1 MCVCVRGADEMNGGG
16 GEGDTTERTR
26 ETRESGEGGSSPRE
40 RERPPEN
47 YKLYVVPNRPS
58 KIIPAHPAAIMNM

>member
-1 MCVCVRGADEMNGGG
+1 MNGG
-16 GEGDTTERTR
+16 
-26 ETRESGEGGSSPRE
+26 EGGTGDPVDERNASAGKGGSGARE
-40 RERPPEN
+40 RERLLEN

>member
-1 MCVCVRGADEMNGGG
+1 VGTFERARGRDEQGYAEVD
-16 GEGDTTERTR
+16 EGRGRKESREGHGR
-26 ETRESGEGGSSPRE
+26 ETGRE
-40 RERPPEN
+40 RLPEN

>member
-1 MCVCVRGADEMNGGG
+1 MNGGG
-16 GEGDTTERTR
+16 GGRGIRRNGR
-26 ETRESGEGGSSPRE
+26 EKRARAEKGEVVREKE

>member
-1 MCVCVRGADEMNGGG
+1 MEQ
-16 GEGDTTERTR
+16 TR
-26 ETRESGEGGSSPRE
+26 ETVKGGSSPRE
-40 RERPPEN
+40 REKPPEN

>member
-1 MCVCVRGADEMNGGG
+1 MNG
-16 GEGDTTERTR
+16 EGRDTDGR
-26 ETRESGEGGSSPRE
+26 EKRARAEKGRSSPRE
-40 RERPPEN
+40 RERLLEN